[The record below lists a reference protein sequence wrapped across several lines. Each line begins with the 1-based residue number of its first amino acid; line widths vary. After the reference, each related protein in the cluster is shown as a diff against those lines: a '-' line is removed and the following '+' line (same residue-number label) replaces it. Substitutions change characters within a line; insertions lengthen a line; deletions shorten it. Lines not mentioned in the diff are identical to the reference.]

1 MEHRFGSPA
10 VATYEY
16 HEHRERAPHWEQG
29 AHRRRLEFALAFVKE
44 AAALLVEPAVV
55 DLGCGDG
62 GLLAQLDVD
71 AWGYDFAPANAEG
84 WKERG
89 VRAEALDVFNH
100 PAFVHPDVRW
110 APIVVLTEVLEH
122 INMPHSV
129 LRVASKRAKFVVA
142 SSPIGETPDGH
153 IDCHQWGWDEFGYA
167 QMFREAG
174 WDIVRQIKVDWSQVV
189 LGRSAHG

>member
-1 MEHRFGSPA
+1 MEHRFGSPD

-16 HEHRERAPHWEQG
+16 HEHRERAPHWEQS
-29 AHRRRLEFALAFVKE
+29 AHRRRLEVALDLVHE
-44 AAALLVEPAVV
+44 AARLTMDAAVV

-62 GLLAQLDVD
+62 GLLAQLSIP
-71 AWGYDFAPANAEG
+71 AWGYDFAPANVGG
-84 WKERG
+84 WAERG
-89 VRAEALDVFNH
+89 VNAELLDVFNH
-100 PAFVHPDVRW
+100 PGFIHPDVRW

-129 LRVASKRAKFVVA
+129 LRVASRRAMYAVA
-142 SSPIGETPDGH
+142 SSPIGEVPDNH

-174 WDIVRQIKVDWSQVV
+174 WDIVRQIRVDWSQVV
-189 LGRSAHG
+189 LARSAHG